1 MGPELVVDDLRVRF
15 RTRSET
21 IEAVDGASFTVEP
34 GEIVGLVGESG
45 SGKSVTAQSI
55 VRLESPGEI
64 VGGSIRF
71 DGRELTSAD
80 DRTLRRLRGRELA
93 VVFQDPST
101 TLNPVYTVGEQIA
114 EAIRIRESPDR
125 QPFLEELA
133 AGVSSRLGSARRRS
147 EVLELMETVGIPQAD
162 ERIDAYP
169 HQFSGGMC
177 QRVALAMALARRPSL
192 LIADEPTTAL
202 DTTTQA
208 AILDRLNA
216 ERGMGICLISHDL
229 GVVSELCDRVV
240 VMYDGAVVERGPV
253 EAVRSAPEHPYTAA
267 LLDCLPQRSE
277 PGSRLP
283 TAEWSTAE
291 EGLDT
296 PDERPA
302 TSNGRHSPPD
312 ERPATPDERPTTPD
326 GRHSPP
332 DERPARPDT
341 SATPEDAIET
351 DRAAVDGGTTVEGT
365 NGRSR
370 QNAETAAPGS
380 DRGHDRPI
388 VTLEDVATS
397 FRQSD
402 ALVDRVLGRDE
413 RVPAVDGVSLELRA
427 GKTVGLVGESG
438 CGKST
443 LVRLIAGLEGATTGE
458 IRLRGEPVEDADSRT
473 DDQLADIGVVFQNP
487 TTSLNPKRTVGQT
500 IAEPLFEAGWDESR
514 REDRIEEVL
523 SLVDLPAAY
532 AGRYPRQLSGGQCQR
547 VAIARALALEPSVVL
562 LDEPTAALDVS
573 TQARILNLLADLQ
586 ADLDLAFLFV
596 SHDLAV
602 VRHVADRVAV
612 MYLGQF
618 VEVGPTNRVLSA
630 PTHPYTQTLLDAIPG
645 NEAEECR
652 QWDRE
657 ALAGEPPSP
666 TSPPDGCAFHPRCP
680 VASEDCTR
688 VEPPLEAVDGGRSR
702 CLYAD
707 EWRSDEGAADDAM
720 DDETTPSNDRR
731 IEPVDSA
738 QGGTTGESNATEYR

>member
-21 IEAVDGASFTVEP
+21 VDAVDGASFTVEP
-34 GEIVGLVGESG
+34 GAIVGLVGESG
-45 SGKSVTAQSI
+45 SGKSVTARSI

-64 VGGSIRF
+64 VDGSIKF

-93 VVFQDPST
+93 MVFQDPST

-114 EAIRIRESPDR
+114 EAIRIRENPGR
-125 QPFLEELA
+125 QPFLAELA
-133 AGVSSRLGSARRRS
+133 AGVSSRLRTRRRRS

-208 AILDRLNA
+208 AILDRLARLNA
-216 ERGMGICLISHDL
+216 ERGMGILLISHDL

-240 VMYDGAVVERGPV
+240 VMYDGTVVEYGPA
-253 EAVRSAPEHPYTAA
+253 ESVRSDPEHPYTKA
-267 LLDCLPQRSE
+267 LLDCLPHRSE
-277 PGSRLP
+277 PRSRLP
-283 TAEWSTAE
+283 TADWPPADDRPSRS
-291 EGLDT
+291 
-296 PDERPA
+296 DE
-302 TSNGRHSPPD
+302 PPLQG
-312 ERPATPDERPTTPD
+312 TVL
-326 GRHSPP
+326 
-332 DERPARPDT
+332 
-341 SATPEDAIET
+341 ET
-351 DRAAVDGGTTVEGT
+351 DRTAVDGGTTATGERGSP
-365 NGRSR
+365 RR
-370 QNAETAAPGS
+370 DAETAAPGS
-380 DRGHDRPI
+380 DRRVDGPI
-388 VTLEDVATS
+388 VELEDVAAS

-402 ALVDRVLGRDE
+402 ALVDRLLGRDE
-413 RVPAVDGVSLELRA
+413 RVPAVNGVSLSLRA
-427 GKTVGLVGESG
+427 GETVGLVGESG

-443 LVRLIAGLEGATTGE
+443 LVRLTAGLEETTAGE
-458 IRLRGEPVEDADSRT
+458 IRLRGERIGDADSRT
-473 DDQLADIGVVFQNP
+473 DDQLADVGVVFQNP

-586 ADLDLAFLFV
+586 ADLDLAYLFV

-602 VRHVADRVAV
+602 VRHIADRVAV

-688 VEPPLEAVDGGRSR
+688 VEPPLEAVDGGRTR
-702 CLYAD
+702 CLYAG
-707 EWRSDEGAADDAM
+707 EWRSDDSQRSAGDAD
-720 DDETTPSNDRR
+720 
-731 IEPVDSA
+731 
-738 QGGTTGESNATEYR
+738 ATETQLITNSERTEPGVARTGRDGR